1 MKLRTRLFLATFG
14 IATASVL
21 LAATVATSTNDRM
34 IALLSG
40 LLVALAGALILALA
54 ISSTISRR
62 ISGTAAIAQ
71 RYAAGDFKPQL
82 GDYGT
87 DEIGVVERALD
98 GAVQKLG
105 QQITELSRNRRL
117 TDAILSGMTEGVLVV
132 NVRGYVQTAN
142 DAVCDMLQFN
152 SSPVER
158 HYIELIRHPDMARQ
172 IRSALEH
179 SESSRVEITLDTTP
193 TKACLVNAAPFS
205 SEDEPGVVVVLHD
218 VTDYRRAEQIRQDF
232 VANVSHELRTP
243 LTAIRA
249 SIDALFDEEG
259 TTGDPRFL
267 EIIARH
273 TARMERLVSDLL
285 RLARLDAGEE
295 TLNCL
300 SFSTRGLLTGVQT
313 ELLPLLEDKNLAF
326 EVQIKVDAEAVFG
339 DPTKLHDVLKNLVEN
354 AANYAPED
362 TTIRLSAAC
371 GEDNAITICV
381 EDRGPGIPDIDLSRV
396 FERFYRVER
405 SRVRNP
411 GGTGLGL
418 AIVKHLVGLHEGTVL
433 AENRRD
439 GGSVFSVKLPKPSNF
454 KEEEATPAGG
464 AAPV

>member
-232 VANVSHELRTP
+232 VANVSHLRFKKT
-243 LTAIRA
+243 
-249 SIDALFDEEG
+249 
-259 TTGDPRFL
+259 
-267 EIIARH
+267 
-273 TARMERLVSDLL
+273 
-285 RLARLDAGEE
+285 
-295 TLNCL
+295 
-300 SFSTRGLLTGVQT
+300 
-313 ELLPLLEDKNLAF
+313 LLPM
-326 EVQIKVDAEAVFG
+326 
-339 DPTKLHDVLKNLVEN
+339 H
-354 AANYAPED
+354 
-362 TTIRLSAAC
+362 RMS
-371 GEDNAITICV
+371 
-381 EDRGPGIPDIDLSRV
+381 
-396 FERFYRVER
+396 
-405 SRVRNP
+405 
-411 GGTGLGL
+411 
-418 AIVKHLVGLHEGTVL
+418 
-433 AENRRD
+433 
-439 GGSVFSVKLPKPSNF
+439 
-454 KEEEATPAGG
+454 
-464 AAPV
+464 

>member
-1 MKLRTRLFLATFG
+1 MKLRTRLFLASFG

-21 LAATVATSTNDRM
+21 LAVMVASSTSDRI

-40 LLVALAGALILALA
+40 LLVALAGALVLALV

-71 RYAAGDFKPQL
+71 RYAAGDLKPQV
-82 GDYGT
+82 GDYET
-87 DEIGVVERALD
+87 DEIGVVEQAFE

-105 QQITELSRNRRL
+105 KQIVELSRNRRL

-132 NVRGYVQTAN
+132 NARGYVQTAN

-179 SESSRVEITLDTTP
+179 TESSRIEITLDTTP
-193 TKACLVNAAPFS
+193 TKACLVSAAPFS

-243 LTAIRA
+243 LTAIRG
-249 SIDALFDEEG
+249 SIDALFGEEG
-259 TTGDPRFL
+259 VTGDPRFL

-300 SFSTRGLLTGVQT
+300 SFSTRDLFTGVQN
-313 ELLPLLEDKNLAF
+313 ELLPLFKDKNLAL
-326 EVQIKVDAEAVFG
+326 EIQIKAGTETVFG

-354 AANYAPED
+354 AAHYAPED
-362 TTIRLSAAC
+362 TTIRLTAVC
-371 GEDNAITICV
+371 GEANTITICV

-418 AIVKHLVGLHEGTVL
+418 AIVKHLVGLHDGTVFVK
-433 AENRRD
+433 NRRD
-439 GGSVFSVKLPKPSNF
+439 GGSVFSVNLPNF
-454 KEEEATPAGG
+454 QGEESPPADGTVP
-464 AAPV
+464 A

>member
-71 RYAAGDFKPQL
+71 RYAAGDFKPQV

-105 QQITELSRNRRL
+105 QQIAELSRNRRL

-132 NVRGYVQTAN
+132 NIRGYVQTAN

-313 ELLPLLEDKNLAF
+313 ELLPLRFKLKWMLKLSLE
-326 EVQIKVDAEAVFG
+326 
-339 DPTKLHDVLKNLVEN
+339 
-354 AANYAPED
+354 
-362 TTIRLSAAC
+362 IRPNSM
-371 GEDNAITICV
+371 T
-381 EDRGPGIPDIDLSRV
+381 
-396 FERFYRVER
+396 F
-405 SRVRNP
+405 
-411 GGTGLGL
+411 
-418 AIVKHLVGLHEGTVL
+418 
-433 AENRRD
+433 
-439 GGSVFSVKLPKPSNF
+439 
-454 KEEEATPAGG
+454 
-464 AAPV
+464 